1 MRINIEYPKRPIP
14 GVGVVVFR
22 NEEVLLVKRKKAPY
36 KGQWSIPG
44 GKQLLGETVTQAARR
59 ELMEE
64 TGVEV
69 NELTLIDVIDIMVP
83 DEEGKILY
91 HYIVADYRAHWL
103 SGECSPGDDA
113 QDVQWFN
120 LNKLGSISLL
130 DKTRKIILK
139 AAGKPDST

>member
-1 MRINIEYPKRPIP
+1 
-14 GVGVVVFR
+14 
-22 NEEVLLVKRKKAPY
+22 
-36 KGQWSIPG
+36 
-44 GKQLLGETVTQAARR
+44 
-59 ELMEE
+59 MEE

-69 NELTLIDVIDIMVP
+69 NELTLIDVIDIIVP

-103 SGECSPGDDA
+103 SGESSPGGDA

-120 LNKLGSISLL
+120 LNKLGSIPLL

-139 AAGKPDST
+139 AVGKPDST

>member
-1 MRINIEYPKRPIP
+1 MRKKIEYPNRPIA
-14 GVGVVVFR
+14 GVGVVVLR
-22 NEEVLLVKRKKAPY
+22 NEEVLLVKRKNAPY

-44 GKQLLGETVTQAARR
+44 GKQRLGETVTQAAHR

-83 DEEGKILY
+83 DEEGEILY
-91 HYIVADYRAHWL
+91 HYIVVDYRAYWM

-113 QDVQWFN
+113 QDVKWFN
-120 LNKLGSISLL
+120 LNKIGSLSLL
-130 DKTRKIILK
+130 DKTRKTILK
-139 AAGKPDST
+139 AAGKPDSN

>member
-1 MRINIEYPKRPIP
+1 MRNNIVYPERPIA
-14 GVGVVVFR
+14 GVGVVVSR

-44 GKQLLGETVTQAARR
+44 GKQRLGETVTQAVRR

-69 NELTLIDVIDIMVP
+69 NELTLIDVIDIIVP

-103 SGECSPGDDA
+103 SGECSPGGDA

-120 LNKLGSISLL
+120 LNKLGSIPLL

-139 AAGKPDST
+139 AVGKPDST

>member
-1 MRINIEYPKRPIP
+1 MRKNIEYPERPIA

-44 GKQLLGETVTQAARR
+44 GKQRLGETVTKAARR

-69 NELTLIDVIDIMVP
+69 NELTLIDVIDIIVP

-103 SGECSPGDDA
+103 SGEYSPGDDA

>member
-1 MRINIEYPKRPIP
+1 MRKNIEYPERPIA

-44 GKQLLGETVTQAARR
+44 GKQRLGETVTQAACR

-69 NELTLIDVIDIMVP
+69 NELTLIDVIDIIVP

-91 HYIVADYRAHWL
+91 HYIVADYRTHWL

>member
-1 MRINIEYPKRPIP
+1 MRKKIEYPNRPIA

-22 NEEVLLVKRKKAPY
+22 NEEVLLVKRKNAPY

-44 GKQLLGETVTQAARR
+44 GKQRLGETVTQAARR

-64 TGVEV
+64 TGVKV

-83 DEEGKILY
+83 DEEGEILY
-91 HYIVADYRAHWL
+91 HYIVVDYRAYWM

-113 QDVQWFN
+113 QDVKWFN
-120 LNKLGSISLL
+120 LNKLDSISLL
-130 DKTRKIILK
+130 DKTRKMILK
-139 AAGKPDST
+139 AACKPDST

>member
-1 MRINIEYPKRPIP
+1 MRKNIEYPKRPIA

-44 GKQLLGETVTQAARR
+44 GKQRLGETVTKAARR

-69 NELTLIDVIDIMVP
+69 NELTLIDVIDIIVP

-139 AAGKPDST
+139 AVGKPDSS

>member
-1 MRINIEYPKRPIP
+1 
-14 GVGVVVFR
+14 
-22 NEEVLLVKRKKAPY
+22 
-36 KGQWSIPG
+36 
-44 GKQLLGETVTQAARR
+44 
-59 ELMEE
+59 MEE

-103 SGECSPGDDA
+103 SGDCSPGDDA
-113 QDVQWFN
+113 HDVQWFK

-130 DKTRKIILK
+130 DKTRKIIFK
-139 AAGKPDST
+139 AAGKPD

>member
-1 MRINIEYPKRPIP
+1 MRKNIEYPERPIA

-22 NEEVLLVKRKKAPY
+22 NEEVLLVKRKNAPY

-44 GKQLLGETVTQAARR
+44 GKQRLGETVTQAAHR

-83 DEEGKILY
+83 DEEGEILY
-91 HYIVADYRAHWL
+91 HYIVVDFRAYWM

-113 QDVQWFN
+113 QDVKWFN
-120 LNKLGSISLL
+120 LNKIGSLSLL
-130 DKTRKIILK
+130 DKTRKTILK
-139 AAGKPDST
+139 AAGKPDLN

>member
-1 MRINIEYPKRPIP
+1 
-14 GVGVVVFR
+14 
-22 NEEVLLVKRKKAPY
+22 
-36 KGQWSIPG
+36 
-44 GKQLLGETVTQAARR
+44 
-59 ELMEE
+59 MEE

-113 QDVQWFN
+113 LDVEWFN

-130 DKTRKIILK
+130 DKTRKIIFK

>member
-1 MRINIEYPKRPIP
+1 MIKNTEYPERPIA

-22 NEEVLLVKRKKAPY
+22 NEEVLLVKRKRAPY

-44 GKQLLGETVTQAARR
+44 GKQELGETVTQAARR

-69 NELTLIDVIDIMVP
+69 NELTLIDVIDIIVP

-103 SGECSPGDDA
+103 SGECRPGDDA

-130 DKTRKIILK
+130 YKTRKIILK
-139 AAGKPDST
+139 AVGKPDSI

>member
-1 MRINIEYPKRPIP
+1 MRKNIEYPERPIA

-44 GKQLLGETVTQAARR
+44 GKQRLGETVTKAARR

-69 NELTLIDVIDIMVP
+69 NELTLIDVIDIIVP

-91 HYIVADYRAHWL
+91 HYIVTDYRTRWL

>member
-1 MRINIEYPKRPIP
+1 MRKNIDYPERPIA

-44 GKQLLGETVTQAARR
+44 GKQRLGETVTQAARR

-69 NELTLIDVIDIMVP
+69 NELTLIEVIDIIVP

-91 HYIVADYRAHWL
+91 HYIVADYRATL
-103 SGECSPGDDA
+103 AVRRMQS
-113 QDVQWFN
+113 
-120 LNKLGSISLL
+120 
-130 DKTRKIILK
+130 RR
-139 AAGKPDST
+139 

>member
-1 MRINIEYPKRPIP
+1 MRKNIEYPERPIA

-44 GKQLLGETVTQAARR
+44 GKQRLGETVTKAARR

-69 NELTLIDVIDIMVP
+69 NELTLIDVIDIIVP

-91 HYIVADYRAHWL
+91 HYIVADYRTHWL

-139 AAGKPDST
+139 AAGKPDSS

>member
-1 MRINIEYPKRPIP
+1 MRKNIEYPERPIA

-44 GKQLLGETVTQAARR
+44 GKQELGETVTQAARR

-69 NELTLIDVIDIMVP
+69 NELTLIDVIDIIVP

-91 HYIVADYRAHWL
+91 HFIVADYRAHWK

-130 DKTRKIILK
+130 YKTRKIILK
-139 AAGKPDST
+139 AAGKPDSI

>member
-1 MRINIEYPKRPIP
+1 MRKNIEYPERPIA

-22 NEEVLLVKRKKAPY
+22 NEEVLLVKRKRAPY

-44 GKQLLGETVTQAARR
+44 GKQELGETVTQAARR

-69 NELTLIDVIDIMVP
+69 NELTLIDVIDIIVP
-83 DEEGKILY
+83 DEGGKILY
-91 HYIVADYRAHWL
+91 HFIVADYRAHWK

-120 LNKLGSISLL
+120 LNKLSSISLL
-130 DKTRKIILK
+130 IKQEK
-139 AAGKPDST
+139 

>member
-1 MRINIEYPKRPIP
+1 MRKNIEYPERPIA

-22 NEEVLLVKRKKAPY
+22 NEEVLLVKRKKEPY

-44 GKQLLGETVTQAARR
+44 GKQRLGETVTQTAHR

-69 NELTLIDVIDIMVP
+69 NELTLIDVIDIIVP

-130 DKTRKIILK
+130 DKTRTIILK
-139 AAGKPDST
+139 AASKPDST

>member
-1 MRINIEYPKRPIP
+1 MIKNTEYPERPIA

-22 NEEVLLVKRKKAPY
+22 NEEVLLVKRKRAPY

-44 GKQLLGETVTQAARR
+44 GKQELGETVTQAARR

-69 NELTLIDVIDIMVP
+69 NELTLIDVVDIIVR

-130 DKTRKIILK
+130 YKTRKIILE
-139 AAGKPDST
+139 AAGKPDSI

>member
-1 MRINIEYPKRPIP
+1 MRINNEYPKRPIA

-44 GKQLLGETVTQAARR
+44 GKQLPGETVTQAARR

-69 NELTLIDVIDIMVP
+69 NELTLIDVIDIIVP

-91 HYIVADYRAHWL
+91 HYIVADFRAHWL
-103 SGECSPGDDA
+103 SGECSPGYDA
-113 QDVQWFN
+113 QDVHWFN

>member
-1 MRINIEYPKRPIP
+1 MRKNIEYPKRPIA

-44 GKQLLGETVTQAARR
+44 GKQRLGETVTKAARR

-69 NELTLIDVIDIMVP
+69 NELTLIDVIDIIVP

>member
-1 MRINIEYPKRPIP
+1 MRKNIEYPERPIA

-44 GKQLLGETVTQAARR
+44 GKQRLGETVTQAAHR

>member
-1 MRINIEYPKRPIP
+1 MRKNIEYPERPIA
-14 GVGVVVFR
+14 GVGVVVSR

-44 GKQLLGETVTQAARR
+44 GKQRLGETVTKAARR

-69 NELTLIDVIDIMVP
+69 NELTLIDVIDIIVP

-91 HYIVADYRAHWL
+91 HYIVADYRTHWL

>member
-1 MRINIEYPKRPIP
+1 MRKNIEYPERPIV

-44 GKQLLGETVTQAARR
+44 GKQRLGETVTKAARR

-69 NELTLIDVIDIMVP
+69 NELTLIDVIDIIVP

-91 HYIVADYRAHWL
+91 HYIVADYRAHWQ

>member
-1 MRINIEYPKRPIP
+1 MRINIEYPKRPIA

-22 NEEVLLVKRKKAPY
+22 NEEVLLVKRKKEPY

-44 GKQLLGETVTQAARR
+44 GKLRLGETLTQAARR

-69 NELTLIDVIDIMVP
+69 NELTLVDVVDIIVP
-83 DEEGKILY
+83 DQEGGILY
-91 HYIVADYRAHWL
+91 HYCVADYQAQWL
-103 SGECSPGDDA
+103 SGECCPGDDA
-113 QDVQWFN
+113 QDVKWFN
-120 LNKLGSISLL
+120 LSKLGSISLL
-130 DKTRKIILK
+130 NKTRKIILK

>member
-1 MRINIEYPKRPIP
+1 
-14 GVGVVVFR
+14 
-22 NEEVLLVKRKKAPY
+22 
-36 KGQWSIPG
+36 
-44 GKQLLGETVTQAARR
+44 
-59 ELMEE
+59 MEE

-103 SGECSPGDDA
+103 SGECTPGDDA

-130 DKTRKIILK
+130 DKTRKII
-139 AAGKPDST
+139 

>member
-1 MRINIEYPKRPIP
+1 MRKNIEYPERPIA

-44 GKQLLGETVTQAARR
+44 GKQRLGETVTKAARR

-69 NELTLIDVIDIMVP
+69 NELTLIDVIDIIVP

-91 HYIVADYRAHWL
+91 HYIVADYRAHWQ
-103 SGECSPGDDA
+103 SGECSPRDDA

>member
-1 MRINIEYPKRPIP
+1 MRKNIEYPERPIA
-14 GVGVVVFR
+14 GVGVVVSR
-22 NEEVLLVKRKKAPY
+22 NEEVLLVKRKKDPY

-44 GKQLLGETVTQAARR
+44 GKQRLGETVTQAVRR

-69 NELTLIDVIDIMVP
+69 NELTLIDVIDIIVP

-139 AAGKPDST
+139 AAGKPDSS

>member
-1 MRINIEYPKRPIP
+1 MRKNIEYPERPIA

-22 NEEVLLVKRKKAPY
+22 NEEVLLVKRKKDPY

-44 GKQLLGETVTQAARR
+44 GKQRLGETVTQAVRR

-64 TGVEV
+64 TRVEV
-69 NELTLIDVIDIMVP
+69 NELTLIDVIDIIVP

-113 QDVQWFN
+113 WDVQWFN

>member
-1 MRINIEYPKRPIP
+1 MRKNVEYPERPIA

-44 GKQLLGETVTQAARR
+44 GKQRLGETVTQSAHR

-69 NELTLIDVIDIMVP
+69 NELTLIDVIDIIVP

-91 HYIVADYRAHWL
+91 HNIVADYRAHWL

-130 DKTRKIILK
+130 DKTKKIILK
-139 AAGKPDST
+139 AIGKPDST

>member
-1 MRINIEYPKRPIP
+1 MRKNIEYPERPIA

-44 GKQLLGETVTQAARR
+44 GKQRLGETVTKAARR

-69 NELTLIDVIDIMVP
+69 NELTLIDVIDIIVP

-91 HYIVADYRAHWL
+91 HYIVADYRTHWL
-103 SGECSPGDDA
+103 SGECSPRDDA

>member
-1 MRINIEYPKRPIP
+1 MRKNIEYLKRPIA

-44 GKQLLGETVTQAARR
+44 GKQRLGETVTQAVRR

-83 DEEGKILY
+83 DEEGEILY

-120 LNKLGSISLL
+120 LNKLGSIPLL

-139 AAGKPDST
+139 AAGKADSI

>member
-1 MRINIEYPKRPIP
+1 MRKNIKYPERPIA

-44 GKQLLGETVTQAARR
+44 GKQRLGEPVTQAARR

-69 NELTLIDVIDIMVP
+69 NELTLIDVIDIIVP
-83 DEEGKILY
+83 DEERKILY

-139 AAGKPDST
+139 AAVKPDST

>member
-1 MRINIEYPKRPIP
+1 MRKNIEYPERPIA

-22 NEEVLLVKRKKAPY
+22 NEEVLLVKRKRAPY

-44 GKQLLGETVTQAARR
+44 GKQELGETVTQAARR

-69 NELTLIDVIDIMVP
+69 NELTLIDVVDIIVR

-103 SGECSPGDDA
+103 SGECRPGDDA

-130 DKTRKIILK
+130 YKTRKIILE
-139 AAGKPDST
+139 AAGKPDSI

>member
-1 MRINIEYPKRPIP
+1 MRKNIEYPERPIA

-44 GKQLLGETVTQAARR
+44 GKQRLGETVTKAARR

-69 NELTLIDVIDIMVP
+69 NELTLIDVIDIIVP

>member
-1 MRINIEYPKRPIP
+1 MRKKIEYPNRPIA

-22 NEEVLLVKRKKAPY
+22 NEEVLLVKRKNAPY

-44 GKQLLGETVTQAARR
+44 GKQRLGETVTQAAHR

-83 DEEGKILY
+83 DEEGEILY
-91 HYIVADYRAHWL
+91 HYIVVDYRAYWM

-113 QDVQWFN
+113 QDVKWFN
-120 LNKLGSISLL
+120 LNKIGSLSLL
-130 DKTRKIILK
+130 DKTRKTILK